1 MPAKQEVE
9 IYSDLSYTPILN
21 QLGDLTTVT
30 NQDSIKQSIRTIIN
44 TPKGSRIFEPD
55 FGCNVNFYLF
65 EPFLPETGMKIGKDI
80 EYNISTYEPRVDLL
94 NIKVTLDNQNE
105 GYAVDVVYRIREVQK
120 IDTVTITLQ
129 RL

>member
-65 EPFLPETGMKIGKDI
+65 EPFLPETGMRIGKDI

-94 NIKVTLDNQNE
+94 NIKVTLDAQNE
-105 GYAVDVVYRIREVQK
+105 GYAIEVVYRIKEVQK